1 MIRLSGNVEWS
12 FLVRTATIDN
22 LVSRNLVSRNL
33 VSRNLVSRNI
43 VSRNLVSHTMGA
55 DWRSELHSAFP
66 ITLQFL
72 SERTNGGVSEG
83 VSEGVSGTSEEIRLT
98 QE

>member
-22 LVSRNLVSRNL
+22 LVSRNL
-33 VSRNLVSRNI
+33 